1 MENQNNITN
10 NYAMLLYSVR
20 KELGISI
27 GEYFYL
33 EMIYHLSHSGWCY
46 KSLENIADDMGITK
60 MGLMKLRDRLIDR
73 GLVVKNDKGW
83 VKPSAEYV
91 EKAHFVAVNKVSKS
105 VNKVYNSVN
114 KVYPDGKQSLPKI
127 NNRLIKNNI
136 DTNEIDYLKN
146 QSRQLMYKPDNR
158 GKPSPAKDRIKIM
171 LKSS

>member
-46 KSLENIADDMGITK
+46 KSLDNIADDMGITK
-60 MGLMKLRDRLIDR
+60 RGLLKLRDRLIDR

-105 VNKVYNSVN
+105 VNKVHSS
-114 KVYPDGKQSLPKI
+114 GEQSSPKI